1 MAQRPHK
8 YSVYLLYQYN
18 STNTDT
24 CGAAGAYLAD
34 YVDKMRYYKLPL
46 VSQVDNTDQRIAEDI
61 SNFCDKAVSL
71 FCTCIVSLCDLVVF
85 SVILYNIY
93 PPLFGVLLLYAAVHT
108 RVASFYCLSISQ
120 LSQLAASRYYL

>member
-1 MAQRPHK
+1 
-8 YSVYLLYQYN
+8 
-18 STNTDT
+18 
-24 CGAAGAYLAD
+24 
-34 YVDKMRYYKLPL
+34 MRYYKLPL

-108 RVASFYCLSISQ
+108 RVASYCFSISQLSISQ
-120 LSQLAASRYYL
+120 LSQLAASRY